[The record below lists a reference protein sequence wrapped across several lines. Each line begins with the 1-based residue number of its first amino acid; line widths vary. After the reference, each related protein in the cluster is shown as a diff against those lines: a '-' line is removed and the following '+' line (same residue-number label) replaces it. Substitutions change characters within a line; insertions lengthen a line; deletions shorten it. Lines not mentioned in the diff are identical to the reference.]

1 MAKQRI
7 DLIRQA
13 LSASESSIRL
23 ARTLLN
29 ELERDTSPRSGSS
42 NQVSK
47 NMPGVIG
54 VYDGHNMVT
63 ESGETFEV
71 PENYASKSILV
82 VGDTLKLVDDKGEKR
97 FRQIE
102 HVKRH
107 KTTGILTK
115 KEGKWAVV
123 TSEGSYKIL
132 AASVDHFGGLVGDEA
147 LVQLPAKNLQVPF
160 AAVEKIARRGELDV
174 EKKTRNPETEPKE
187 KDEVKP
193 EAVVR
198 EKEEKKV
205 EKNDPKPVD
214 GKKEEVP
221 AKVEA
226 KENKTDPARKEEEPK
241 PKEIKKQPEPV
252 KAPVE
257 PKSTNSTQPD
267 EDELS

>member
-160 AAVEKIARRGELDV
+160 AAVEKIARKGELDE
-174 EKKTRNPETEPKE
+174 EKKTKIPESEPKE
-187 KDEVKP
+187 KRELKP
-193 EAVVR
+193 EAAVK
-198 EKEEKKV
+198 EKEL
-205 EKNDPKPVD
+205 
-214 GKKEEVP
+214 
-221 AKVEA
+221 
-226 KENKTDPARKEEEPK
+226 
-241 PKEIKKQPEPV
+241 KKQPEPV
-252 KAPVE
+252 EAVVE
-257 PKSTNSTQPD
+257 SKPANHPQPD

>member
-1 MAKQRI
+1 MAKQKI

-29 ELERDTSPRSGSS
+29 ELERDTSPRVGSK
-42 NQVSK
+42 QIAK

-54 VYDGHNMVT
+54 TYDGYNVVT

-82 VGDTLKLVDDKGEKR
+82 VGDTLKLVEEKGEKR
-97 FRQIE
+97 FKQIE

-123 TSEGSYKIL
+123 TSEGSYRIL
-132 AASVDHFGGLVGDEA
+132 AASVDHFGGQVGDEA

-160 AAVEKIARRGELDV
+160 AAVEKIARKGELDE
-174 EKKTRNPETEPKE
+174 EKKTKIPELEPKE
-187 KDEVKP
+187 TKELKP
-193 EAVVR
+193 EAAVK
-198 EKEEKKV
+198 EKEEKKL
-205 EKNDPKPVD
+205 EKKESKPVEN
-214 GKKEEVP
+214 KKEETP
-221 AKVEA
+221 GKMEP
-226 KENKTDPARKEEEPK
+226 KENKTDFAVKEPK
-241 PKEIKKQPEPV
+241 SKELKKQPEPV
-252 KAPVE
+252 EAVVE
-257 PKSTNSTQPD
+257 SKPANHPQPD